1 MANTAGFFGF
11 RRWGVASG
19 PPNFAFNSNPPYRI
33 AAGYATAI
41 FFGDAVRMNTTGP
54 SGFIEQWTHG
64 DGATAAKILAGI
76 FVGCQYFSTGQQ
88 KTVWNRYWPG
98 SDATGDVTAYVV
110 DDPAAQWVV
119 QANAGPI
126 NYTSIGATADIPS
139 AAPTGN
145 TTTGISGM
153 SLDTPTTTN
162 TFPFKVMNLITTPPT
177 ANGSDITTANNY
189 VVVSFNNLLGRSLF
203 GV

>member
-33 AAGYATAI
+33 ASGYSTALY
-41 FFGDAVRMNTTGP
+41 FGDAVKMNASTT
-54 SGFIEQWTHG
+54 GFIEQWVAA
-64 DGATAAKILAGI
+64 DGGTATRILAGI
-76 FVGCQYFSTGQQ
+76 FAGCQYFSTGQQ

-98 SDATGDVTAYVV
+98 SDATGDVTAYII
-110 DDPAAQWVV
+110 DDPAAQFVV
-119 QANAGPI
+119 QANTGPI
-126 NYTSIGATADIPS
+126 NYTNIGQNVDIAATPV
-139 AAPTGN
+139 GN

-153 SLDTPTTTN
+153 SIATPTTTV
-162 TFPFKVMNLITTPPT
+162 THPFKVMGLITTPPT
-177 ANGSDITTANNY
+177 ANGADITTANNY
-189 VVVSFNNLLGRSLF
+189 VVVSFNNLLGKALL

>member
-33 AAGYATAI
+33 AAGYSTAI
-41 FFGDAVRMNTTGP
+41 FFGDAVRMNYVGPTG
-54 SGFIEQWTHG
+54 FVETWVVG
-64 DGATAAKILAGI
+64 DGAGSATRILAGI

-98 SDATGDVTAYVV
+98 SDATGDVTAYVI
-110 DDPAAQWVV
+110 DDPEAQFVV
-119 QANAGPI
+119 QANSGPI
-126 NYTSIGATADIPS
+126 NYTNIGQNVDIVATPV
-139 AAPTGN
+139 GN

-153 SLDTPTTTN
+153 SIGTPTTTA
-162 TFPFKVMNLITTPPT
+162 TLPFKVMNLVTTPPT

-189 VVVSFNNLLGRSLF
+189 VIVSFNNLLGKVVA